1 VRPLMAAISVLF
13 LTACTRPSPPV
24 AQAAAPTPSDAPAA
38 AREVRISGT
47 IQAVRSSKVL
57 IPAIYG
63 STGGSLTLTHLIPNG
78 SSVKEGDL
86 IAAFDPTQQMD
97 SARDA
102 QAKFDDLSHQVDQK
116 RAQNNADAAKRDSD
130 LKQAE
135 ADLAKAQIELK
146 KGPLLSEID
155 RLKNEEKASIAGA
168 HVESLKKSNALHDKA
183 DGAALRILELQR
195 DRQKVMLERTQ
206 NNINL
211 MSIKAQIAGMVAHQ
225 NVFRANTLGHPQEG
239 DQLYRGQALLSI
251 FDPTEMSVICSV
263 GEPDGIALA
272 PGTHATVR
280 LDAYP
285 DLVLPA
291 HLEFASPVAS
301 SALGSPIKNFSAVFR
316 LEKSDPHLLP
326 DLSAAVVIAVGQ
338 ASRPVSPK
346 TTTAIPE
353 ATAALH
359 PAAVKP
365 AAVTP
370 AVVTPAGA
378 AK

>member
-1 VRPLMAAISVLF
+1 LLSFCALLSFYAVF
-13 LTACTRPSPPV
+13 LTACTHPSPPV
-24 AQAAAPTPSDAPAA
+24 AQAAAPTPADAPSTN
-38 AREVRISGT
+38 REVRISGT

-63 STGGSLTLTHLIPNG
+63 STAGPVTLTHLIPNG
-78 SSVKEGDL
+78 ASVKEGDL

-97 SARDA
+97 AARDA
-102 QAKFDDLSHQVDQK
+102 QAKFDDLTHQVDQK

-130 LKQAE
+130 LKQAQ

-155 RLKNEEKASIAGA
+155 RLKNEEKAGIAAA
-168 HVESLKKSNALHDKA
+168 HVESLTKSNALHDKA

-195 DRQKVMLERTQ
+195 DRQKVTLERTQ

-211 MSIKAQIAGMVAHQ
+211 LTIKASIAGMVAHQ

-251 FDPTEMSVICSV
+251 FDPTEMAVVCSV

-272 PGTHATVR
+272 RGTRATVR

-301 SALGSPIKNFSAVFR
+301 SALGSPIKNFTAVFH
-316 LEKSDPHLLP
+316 LDKSDPHLLP
-326 DLSAAVVIAVGQ
+326 DLSAAIVIAVGQ
-338 ASRPVSPK
+338 ASRQVPGPDA
-346 TTTAIPE
+346 TPAIPE
-353 ATAALH
+353 P
-359 PAAVKP
+359 PAAIRQ
-365 AAVTP
+365 
-370 AVVTPAGA
+370 PAGA
-378 AK
+378 APPGAAK

>member
-1 VRPLMAAISVLF
+1 MRALPAVIFALF
-13 LTACTRPSPPV
+13 LAACSRPGPPV
-24 AQAAAPTPSDAPAA
+24 AQAAAPKPADLAA
-38 AREVRISGT
+38 AKREVRITGT

-63 STGGSLTLTHLIPNG
+63 QGGAVTLTHLIPNG
-78 SSVKEGDL
+78 SRVQEGDL

-97 SARDA
+97 NARDA

-135 ADLAKAQIELK
+135 ADLAKAEIELK

-155 RLKNEEKASIAGA
+155 RLKNEEKAAIAHT
-168 HVESLKKSNALHDKA
+168 HVESLKKSNALHDQA
-183 DGAALRILELQR
+183 DAAAYRILELQR
-195 DRQKVMLERTQ
+195 DRQKVTLERTQ

-211 MSIKAQIAGMVAHQ
+211 LTIKASLAGMVAHQ

-251 FDPTEMSVICSV
+251 FDPTEMSVVCSV
-263 GEPDGIALA
+263 GEPDGAALK
-272 PGTHATVR
+272 PGTRATVR

-301 SALGSPIKNFSAVFR
+301 SALGSPIKNFTAVFK
-316 LEKSDPHLLP
+316 LDKTDPHLLP
-326 DLSAAVVIAVGQ
+326 DLSAAVVIEEPVGP
-338 ASRPVSPK
+338 ASRPVSSQ
-346 TTTAIPE
+346 TAN
-353 ATAALH
+353 
-359 PAAVKP
+359 
-365 AAVTP
+365 
-370 AVVTPAGA
+370 TPAGG